1 MAPKKQVD
9 QVEARHEN
17 ELAMKKQVAI
27 PDIISD
33 LKQSNEWESNV
44 TEGLDRYLQK
54 YNQGSL
60 KATAVAQLLR
70 TLVGMEK
77 VKESIERLVPG
88 YTRAW
93 SPSPYEHPLIV

>member
-1 MAPKKQVD
+1 MAPKKVVNQT
-9 QVEARHEN
+9 EARHDN
-17 ELAMKKQVAI
+17 ELAMKQQVAI

-33 LKQSNEWESNV
+33 LKQSNEWSPNV
-44 TEGLDRYLQK
+44 VEGLDRYLQK
-54 YNQGSL
+54 YEKGSL

-70 TLVGMEK
+70 TLVGMDK

-93 SPSPYEHPLIV
+93 SPSPFEHPLIV